1 MKKSHL
7 TLRKRLQFPS
17 QKEPGPPPPIEI
29 EGEME
34 YAVKEI
40 RGYPDEGDTWEPVEN
55 LEDAHNAIEEFL
67 GNDTPTLH
75 AQQITISC
83 HITDCISM
91 LRARHPERFA
101 KLYHEMSNDYVPIP
115 SLHRCINPVIT

>member
-7 TLRKRLQFPS
+7 TLHKRFRFPN

-40 RGYPDEGDTWEPVEN
+40 RGYPNEGDTWEPIEN
-55 LEDAHNAIEEFL
+55 LKDAHDAIEEFL
-67 GNDTPTLH
+67 GNDTPTLQ
-75 AQQITISC
+75 AQQITISHYRLHLSAQGSTSRVIC
-83 HITDCISM
+83 KT
-91 LRARHPERFA
+91 
-101 KLYHEMSNDYVPIP
+101 VP
-115 SLHRCINPVIT
+115 